1 MVLSQDIFCNNNYC
15 VTVLAG
21 IHNMPVLHFRAI
33 CFVLM
38 IVAIPS
44 IAELPIPDANNDAA
58 VQRIVSGIISY
69 TRWPALS
76 AAPRICIFS
85 SSRLAK
91 LVNDNIT
98 PLSFTPVIVETR
110 EQALASQCDGIYFG
124 KEQPEEQAEL
134 IEAYQPRP
142 LLLIAE
148 QNTQCLIGSS
158 FCLNINV
165 TPVKFAVNLDSLSR
179 SGVRV
184 NPDVLM
190 LARNNSHD

>member
-1 MVLSQDIFCNNNYC
+1 
-15 VTVLAG
+15 
-21 IHNMPVLHFRAI
+21 MPVLHFRAI
-33 CFVLM
+33 YFVLM
-38 IVAIPS
+38 LVAIPS
-44 IAELPIPDANNDAA
+44 IAELPSSGANNDEA

-69 TRWPALS
+69 TRWPTLL
-76 AAPRICIFS
+76 AAPRICIFR

-91 LVNDNIT
+91 LVTDNIT
-98 PLSFTPVIVETR
+98 PLSYTPVIIENS
-110 EQALASQCDGIYFG
+110 EQALASQCDGLYFG
-124 KEQPEEQAEL
+124 EERPEEQVKL

-190 LARNNSHD
+190 LARNNNHD

>member
-1 MVLSQDIFCNNNYC
+1 
-15 VTVLAG
+15 
-21 IHNMPVLHFRAI
+21 MPVLHFRAF
-33 CFVLM
+33 CFVLIM
-38 IVAIPS
+38 VAIPS
-44 IAELPIPDANNDAA
+44 IAELPSPSANNDEA

-69 TRWPALS
+69 TRWPRLS
-76 AAPRICIFS
+76 APPRICIFR
-85 SSRLAK
+85 SSRLAQ

-98 PLSFTPVIVETR
+98 PLSYTAVIVENS
-110 EQALASQCDGIYFG
+110 EEALTSRCDGLYFG
-124 KEQPEEQAEL
+124 KERPEEQAKL

-190 LARNNSHD
+190 LARNNNHD